1 MYEPGLVTAI
11 RERAKIRDCSAVS
24 SDGQLR
30 VQVTTA
36 L

>member
-11 RERAKIRDCSAVS
+11 RERAKTLDCYAVS